1 MSTNQKPLWIR
12 RVRTAFLGALAG
24 VSVLGGGSEC
34 SAHFPYRNWC
44 WGGGWHGASYFSS
57 FSAYR
62 SFYYP
67 THYIHHY
74 RPVIHYR
81 PVVHYYRPM
90 VIRPSYVSPWC
101 YAPVQYYAPPVY
113 VDPVCNT
120 PVYHAPVCYPTV
132 CYPKVDSIQVGYGTQ
147 LGYNPAVRSAL
158 TQSSRGLA
166 NSTWNKPSI
175 AVKQNPPAPSTRMS
189 VANWLD
195 ARDEYA
201 NEVLSDSDRQ
211 FVRPPLRLVSTQI
224 ELSEERTSSRSIVVA
239 KPSIKPQMSTS
250 LAWSDSA
257 SGLVDEMVLAGDM
270 PNALRSCD
278 AMASNRQPMNKGIY
292 LRHAILKLFTPDTE
306 TDLEKVLDL
315 LNMSAAAG
323 GEINPSELGVSTLRD
338 YLEPS
343 RVGLQESLNQLS
355 QSALEGKTDG
365 AADLLL
371 IAALLK
377 LDGQSERSKLFAS
390 EAFEKASVSDS
401 FVWHSLLA
409 AVRK

>member
-1 MSTNQKPLWIR
+1 
-12 RVRTAFLGALAG
+12 
-24 VSVLGGGSEC
+24 
-34 SAHFPYRNWC
+34 
-44 WGGGWHGASYFSS
+44 
-57 FSAYR
+57 
-62 SFYYP
+62 
-67 THYIHHY
+67 
-74 RPVIHYR
+74 
-81 PVVHYYRPM
+81 
-90 VIRPSYVSPWC
+90 
-101 YAPVQYYAPPVY
+101 
-113 VDPVCNT
+113 
-120 PVYHAPVCYPTV
+120 
-132 CYPKVDSIQVGYGTQ
+132 
-147 LGYNPAVRSAL
+147 
-158 TQSSRGLA
+158 
-166 NSTWNKPSI
+166 
-175 AVKQNPPAPSTRMS
+175 MS

-201 NEVLSDSDRQ
+201 NEVLVDSDRQ
-211 FVRPPLRLVSTQI
+211 FVRPPLRLVSTQSD
-224 ELSEERTSSRSIVVA
+224 LSEDRTSSKSIVVS
-239 KPSIKPQMSTS
+239 KPAIKPQISAS

-292 LRHAILKLFTPDTE
+292 LRHAILKLFTPDSE

-355 QSALEGKTDG
+355 QSALQGKTDG

-390 EAFEKASVSDS
+390 EAFEKASVSEN
-401 FVWHSLLA
+401 FAWHSLLA